1 MFKARLE
8 LNYSNLDLGAEI
20 LADLVSFLPERQ
32 DAADVYEELAKYPFA
47 RVREAVANKKPLTD
61 ETVRVLAHDKSQAV
75 LIALINNDAANQRIA
90 MNRIYEL
97 IAADDANVLQAI
109 FSNLKNMTQLD
120 TARIFHMFTIH
131 KDAAIRLEVARSSD
145 TNAELLHRLARDED
159 PDVRDAVLTTL
170 RLHSTIDTDNDWG
183 D

>member
-1 MFKARLE
+1 MLSKI
-8 LNYSNLDLGAEI
+8 S
-20 LADLVSFLPERQ
+20 P
-32 DAADVYEELAKYPFA
+32 
-47 RVREAVANKKPLTD
+47 
-61 ETVRVLAHDKSQAV
+61 
-75 LIALINNDAANQRIA
+75 ANQRQRTGFTLAEMMISITILVMIAGTVGTLAVSVEQASEHCRGQSLVAQHARIA
-90 MNRIYEL
+90 MSRIHEL
-97 IAADDANVLQAI
+97 IAADDTNVLQAI

-159 PDVRDAVLTTL
+159 PDVRGAVLTTL